1 MHDARKPN
9 LFILGAMKSG
19 TTLLWK
25 LLGSH
30 PSIYMST
37 PKEPCYF
44 VEPTQ
49 LRNLHPFFW
58 SQGYWQSQERYLQ
71 LFQSNNNELFAG
83 EASVYYTHLPRA
95 TGVAEKIRQFN
106 PDARL
111 IYIIRDPV
119 ERTISHYWHG
129 VIHSNEDRSL
139 LRAISEERQYCDVS
153 YYAMQLMPYLDRFKS
168 EQIKILTFEEL
179 IENPD
184 ETIKSIFR
192 WLGLDFVVTIHPVI
206 PVNITPDIV
215 MQRARWWSIVKRAA
229 GNNGIV
235 LRAIHS
241 IPKPIR
247 QHVDLLLSSPINR
260 RNTNIE
266 AVVRGLQH
274 LKRRQTEELSQLIS
288 RDFPEWETLN
298 SSPSEILRIEP

>member
-58 SQGYWQSQERYLQ
+58 SQGYWRSQERYLQ

-95 TGVAEKIRQFN
+95 TGVAERIHQFN
-106 PDARL
+106 PNARL

-139 LRAISEERQYCDVS
+139 LRAISEEGQYCDVS

-168 EQIKILTFEEL
+168 EQIRILTFEEL
-179 IENPD
+179 TENPD

-192 WLGLDFVVTIHPVI
+192 WLGLDTAVTIYPVV

-215 MQRARWWSIVKRAA
+215 IQRARWWSIVTRAA
-229 GNNGIV
+229 GKHGIV

-247 QHVDLLLSSPINR
+247 QHVDRLLSSRQINR

-266 AVVRGLQH
+266 AVVP
-274 LKRRQTEELSQLIS
+274 
-288 RDFPEWETLN
+288 DLN
-298 SSPSEILRIEP
+298 SKLTLALARH

>member
-95 TGVAEKIRQFN
+95 TGVAERIHQFN
-106 PDARL
+106 PNARL

-192 WLGLDFVVTIHPVI
+192 WLGLDTAVTIHPVI

-229 GNNGIV
+229 GKNGIV

-241 IPKPIR
+241 IPETGVAEISPQIQADARLSYTYESCRATIR
-247 QHVDLLLSSPINR
+247 HDWHAVVHSNEDSSCSRNHGDSSIATSATMR
-260 RNTNIE
+260 RN
-266 AVVRGLQH
+266 
-274 LKRRQTEELSQLIS
+274 
-288 RDFPEWETLN
+288 
-298 SSPSEILRIEP
+298 